1 MLPTFTVFWMSRNSD
16 ALNGSWKLSTGP
28 KCYWNTIKC
37 NGPFSLRRSIF
48 RKQKAKFFNFFFDL
62 KLKNKFQKILSFFDV
77 GYDIEKT
84 KKKSKFVLFLNQK
97 TNYTFGTR
105 IQLQQEFFLILV
117 IGIIYGTT
125 VILFWCKIG

>member
-1 MLPTFTVFWMSRNSD
+1 MAVENCQLGQNVIETLLSAMVLFRLEDKFSENRK
-16 ALNGSWKLSTGP
+16 LNFLIS
-28 KCYWNTIKC
+28 
-37 NGPFSLRRSIF
+37 FS
-48 RKQKAKFFNFFFDL
+48 DL

-97 TNYTFGTR
+97 KNYTFGTR
-105 IQLQQEFFLILV
+105 IQPQQEFFLILV

-125 VILFWCKIG
+125 VILS